1 MRKVITPKRGQARGF
16 SLVEVT
22 IAMAIASVALVT
34 LMGLIPQGMDT
45 MREAGDT
52 AIEARIHQ
60 QVLNELQLTP
70 FDDASG
76 SSLLDSYYN
85 DLEIYYDSQ
94 GEEMSHSKNQGSVAD
109 DKKKGAFAHI
119 YSARVSVPKTSGGKM
134 PESVGGGSYSGFS
147 FGGSD
152 ANTNIRPVIVE
163 ITSAAGGDDD
173 FDWDA
178 EKNASHI
185 HSYQSVVVKMGRDL
199 NAN

>member
-1 MRKVITPKRGQARGF
+1 M
-16 SLVEVT
+16 EVT

-70 FDDASG
+70 FDDSAG
-76 SSLLDSYYN
+76 NSLLDTYY
-85 DLEIYYDSQ
+85 DGLEIYYDSQ
-94 GEEMSHSKNQGSVAD
+94 GEEMSDSRNQAGAMEDRRRGS
-109 DKKKGAFAHI
+109 FAHI
-119 YSARVSVPKTSGGKM
+119 YTARVSVPRLSGGKM
-134 PESVGGGSYSGFS
+134 PESVGGSNYSGYS
-147 FGGSD
+147 FGGMD
-152 ANTNIRPVIVE
+152 VNGNIRPVIVE
-163 ITSAAGGDDD
+163 ITSAAGSDPN

-178 EKNASHI
+178 DENARVI

-199 NAN
+199 SATSN